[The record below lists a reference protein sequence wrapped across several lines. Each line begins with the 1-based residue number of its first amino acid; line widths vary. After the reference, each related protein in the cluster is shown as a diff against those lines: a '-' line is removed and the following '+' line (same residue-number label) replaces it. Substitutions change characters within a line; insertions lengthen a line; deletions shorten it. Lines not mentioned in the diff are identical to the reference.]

1 MKAIVTVL
9 GRDGTGIIAGVST
22 LLAQESINILN
33 VSQTILDVNFTMMM
47 TVDMSNAK
55 NDLETVKVKADK
67 LSEQL
72 KVQIAIQNQAIF
84 DRMHQL

>member
-33 VSQTILDVNFTMMM
+33 VSQTILDGNFTMMM
-47 TVDMSNAK
+47 
-55 NDLETVKVKADK
+55 KADK

>member
-33 VSQTILDVNFTMMM
+33 VSQTILDGNFTMMM

-72 KVQIAIQNQAIF
+72 KVQIEIQNQAIF

>member
-33 VSQTILDVNFTMMM
+33 VSQTILDGNFTMMM

>member
-33 VSQTILDVNFTMMM
+33 VSQTILDGNFTMMM

-72 KVQIAIQNQAIF
+72 KVQIAIPNHAIF